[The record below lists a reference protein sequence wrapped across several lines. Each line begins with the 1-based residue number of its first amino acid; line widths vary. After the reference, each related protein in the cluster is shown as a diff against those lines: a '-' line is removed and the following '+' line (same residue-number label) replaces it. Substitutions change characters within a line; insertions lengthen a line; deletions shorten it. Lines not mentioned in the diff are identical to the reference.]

1 MHVILL
7 IIFICVIYVIVI
19 MGGLALQ
26 FTGVEKARAQFQSLS
41 AFSGTGFTTKEAE
54 TVVNHPRRRKIIMAL
69 MILGNAGI
77 VSVIATFASSL
88 RKTNVTELA
97 INLGV
102 IAVSIFLLHRIAT
115 YHRFARRLR
124 RRLGKMVRRMF
135 HLDQVHVDEVLE
147 QGDGYGVMRV
157 LMGAECEATGKD
169 LMHSGLSRHEI
180 LVLCIER
187 DQGNIPF
194 PKADNTIRA
203 GDRLVCYGKME
214 NMRHFFYGDGEKSQK
229 GVDA

>member
-7 IIFICVIYVIVI
+7 IIFICVIYVIVL

-26 FTGVEKARAQFQSLS
+26 FTGVEKPRAQFQSLS

-54 TVVNHPRRRKIIMAL
+54 MVVNHPRRRKIIMAL
-69 MILGNAGI
+69 MILGNAGL

-88 RKTNVTELA
+88 KKTNVTELA
-97 INLGV
+97 VNLGI
-102 IAVSIFLLHRIAT
+102 IAASLFLLHRLAT
-115 YHRFARRLR
+115 YHRIARSLR
-124 RRLGKMVRRMF
+124 RRLGKIVRRLF

-157 LMGAECEATGKD
+157 LMGVECKATGKD
-169 LMHSGLSRHEI
+169 LIHSGLSEHEI
-180 LVLCIER
+180 LVLCIES
-187 DQGNIPF
+187 DQKNIPF
-194 PKADNTIRA
+194 PKACDHIHF

-214 NMRHFFYGDGEKSQK
+214 NMRRFFYGKPKDTEEE
-229 GVDA
+229 

>member
-1 MHVILL
+1 MHIVLL
-7 IIFICVIYVIVI
+7 LIFICVIYVIVI

-26 FTGVEKARAQFQSLS
+26 FTGVEKARAQFQALS

-69 MILGNAGI
+69 MILGNAGL

-88 RKTNVTELA
+88 KKTNVTELA
-97 INLGV
+97 INLGI

-115 YHRFARRLR
+115 YHRISRRLR
-124 RRLGKMVRRMF
+124 RRLGKMVRRIF
-135 HLDQVHVDEVLE
+135 HLDQVHMDEILE
-147 QGDGYGVMRV
+147 QGGGYGVMRV

-169 LMHSGLSRHEI
+169 LIHSGLSQHEI
-180 LVLCIER
+180 MVLCIER

-194 PKADNTIRA
+194 QKPITISVRVTVWSA
-203 GDRLVCYGKME
+203 TVK
-214 NMRHFFYGDGEKSQK
+214 
-229 GVDA
+229 

>member
-1 MHVILL
+1 
-7 IIFICVIYVIVI
+7 

-26 FTGVEKARAQFQSLS
+26 FTGVEKVRAQFQALS

-54 TVVNHPRRRKIIMAL
+54 AVVNHPRRRKIIMGL
-69 MILGNAGI
+69 MILGKAGL

-88 RKTNVTELA
+88 KRTNVTELA
-97 INLGV
+97 INLTI

-115 YHRFARRLR
+115 YHRIAPRLR

-135 HLDQVHVDEVLE
+135 HMEHVHMDEVLE
-147 QGDGYGVMRV
+147 QEDGYGVMRV

-169 LMHSGLSRHEI
+169 LIHSGLSRHEI
-180 LVLCIER
+180 MVLCIER

-194 PKADNTIRA
+194 PKADNHVRP
-203 GDRLVCYGKME
+203 GDRLVCYGKMK
-214 NMRHFFYGDGEKSQK
+214 NMEHFFYGKSGK
-229 GVDA
+229 GS